1 MRCRSNR
8 PRVPASITDSAM
20 PLAEAGPEQV
30 TPGRQGAHP
39 VREGSRET
47 GYVRVLWE
55 GAKGLWLYGASDD
68 KRECPVRGRNCYPA
82 SFDSYQQMLAHCRQK
97 HPDRLPFGGDTTT
110 ELVITDIHGKVLS
123 WEEMR
128 RIIDD
133 PSFWQEPQTLVQW
146 PSGLTPTS
154 SQRRALP
161 SALPCNSERHLA
173 ATVHLD
179 PTAPPDDM
187 HQDLYGCRSSGESIA
202 CRGRYSRP

>member
-1 MRCRSNR
+1 MT
-8 PRVPASITDSAM
+8 ASGI

-30 TPGRQGAHP
+30 TPGRQGAPP

-47 GYVRVLWE
+47 GYVRVLGE

-68 KRECPVRGRNCYPA
+68 KRDCPVRGRNCHPA

-97 HPDRLPFGGDTTT
+97 HPDRLPFGGDTST
-110 ELVITDIHGKVLS
+110 ELVVTDIHGKVLS

-133 PSFWQEPQTLVQW
+133 PSFWQEPQALVPW

-154 SQRRALP
+154 SRRRALP
-161 SALPCNSERHLA
+161 SALPCDSERHSA
-173 ATVHLD
+173 ATVDLD
-179 PTAPPDDM
+179 ATEPPDAMD
-187 HQDLYGCRSSGESIA
+187 QDLYGCRSSGKSIA
-202 CRGRYSRP
+202 